1 MSVTQ
6 GSKRSAQNTNNS
18 LKKTLIN
25 SGQNKKMEDKSA
37 EKEMS
42 NNLES
47 EVIFELISGM
57 SKKMDKLDIIQENME
72 NIQTELKEVR
82 KSIEYAHSEIDD
94 LKKENKEKAQVQR
107 ETTERINKLET
118 DNIALLNSVIDL
130 KARSMRDNLL
140 FYNMPEQSDENTT
153 AMIHNLLEEKLGFED
168 AAMKIKID
176 RSHRLGKKK
185 WVEIKARPIVAKF
198 NYHQDKVSI
207 MQNAKKLKGTA
218 IGISEHFPEEIAREK
233 EKALKRQ
240 DVTI

>member
-1 MSVTQ
+1 
-6 GSKRSAQNTNNS
+6 
-18 LKKTLIN
+18 
-25 SGQNKKMEDKSA
+25 MEDKSA

-42 NNLES
+42 NNLGS
-47 EVIFELISGM
+47 EVKLQGIFELISGM

-118 DNIALLNSVIDL
+118 NNIALLNSIIDL

-176 RSHRLGKKK
+176 RCHRL
-185 WVEIKARPIVAKF
+185 
-198 NYHQDKVSI
+198 S
-207 MQNAKKLKGTA
+207 L
-218 IGISEHFPEEIAREK
+218 
-233 EKALKRQ
+233 
-240 DVTI
+240 

>member
-1 MSVTQ
+1 M
-6 GSKRSAQNTNNS
+6 NT
-18 LKKTLIN
+18 L
-25 SGQNKKMEDKSA
+25 
-37 EKEMS
+37 
-42 NNLES
+42 
-47 EVIFELISGM
+47 
-57 SKKMDKLDIIQENME
+57 
-72 NIQTELKEVR
+72 
-82 KSIEYAHSEIDD
+82 SEIDD

-185 WVEIKARPIVAKF
+185 RGEIKARPIVAKL
-198 NYHQDKVSI
+198 NYHQDKVPI
-207 MQNAKKLKGTA
+207 MRNAKNLKGTA
-218 IGISEHFPEEIAREK
+218 IGISEQFPEEIAGER
-233 EKALKRQ
+233 KRL
-240 DVTI
+240 

>member
-1 MSVTQ
+1 
-6 GSKRSAQNTNNS
+6 
-18 LKKTLIN
+18 
-25 SGQNKKMEDKSA
+25 MEDKSA

-42 NNLES
+42 NNLGS
-47 EVIFELISGM
+47 EVKLEDIFELISGM

-107 ETTERINKLET
+107 ETTERINKIET
-118 DNIALLNSVIDL
+118 DNIALPNSVIDL

-185 WVEIKARPIVAKF
+185 QGEIKARPIVAKF

-218 IGISEHFPEEIAREK
+218 IGISPGNCQRK
-233 EKALKRQ
+233 EQALPR
-240 DVTI
+240 I